1 MEEEA
6 NDVCAASHGNLPVGT
21 DAWILRCG
29 TACAMAGDEGQP
41 VKSVGCGDRLGGF
54 PPAVAEQLTRKL
66 QEPGDDQQKY
76 ENEHAPNTWRRS
88 EMARLGMRA
97 MIGGLLASY
106 LTATIAGIL
115 L

>member
-1 MEEEA
+1 LA
-6 NDVCAASHGNLPVGT
+6 QRRRAPQRHGRRVGH
-21 DAWILRCG
+21 
-29 TACAMAGDEGQP
+29 QP
-41 VKSVGCGDRLGGF
+41 FDWPRFSEVL

-66 QEPGDDQQKY
+66 KEPGDDQQKY
-76 ENEHAPNTWRRS
+76 ENEHAPNTWRRDD
-88 EMARLGMRA
+88 MARLGVRA